1 MAQFLKKHGLGND
14 FVIFDARD
22 GALPLTPAQAV
33 KIADRRLGIG
43 CDTVA
48 IIGPG
53 NAAAD
58 ASVRFINADGSD
70 SDSCG
75 NASRC
80 IADVLMEERGL
91 ASVRLMTGAGMVICS
106 RAPGG
111 LVTVDM
117 GAPRLAWNEVP
128 LAKEVDT
135 KSFQFTLEDKT
146 LTAAAVSMGNPHCI
160 LFVGDAARAPVAG
173 LGPLI
178 EHHPLF
184 PKRVNVEFAQ
194 VLDKSNIRMRVWERG
209 AGITLACGTGACATL
224 VAAARLGLTGRKA
237 QIALDGGA
245 LNLEWRADDHVLMT
259 GPVAKVFSGRIAVDR
274 L

>member
-1 MAQFLKKHGLGND
+1 MAQFLKMHGLGND

-22 GALPLTPAQAV
+22 GALPLSPAQAV

-58 ASVRFINADGSD
+58 ATVRFINADGSD

-117 GAPRLAWNEVP
+117 GAPRLAWNDRSP
-128 LAKEVDT
+128 MATRPPNFIDRCST
-135 KSFQFTLEDKT
+135 CRMKSFEE
-146 LTAAAVSMGNPHCI
+146 G
-160 LFVGDAARAPVAG
+160 VAFISR
-173 LGPLI
+173 GP
-178 EHHPLF
+178 P
-184 PKRVNVEFAQ
+184 
-194 VLDKSNIRMRVWERG
+194 W
-209 AGITLACGTGACATL
+209 
-224 VAAARLGLTGRKA
+224 
-237 QIALDGGA
+237 
-245 LNLEWRADDHVLMT
+245 
-259 GPVAKVFSGRIAVDR
+259 
-274 L
+274 